1 MVLANGQRAGFFIG
15 DGAGVGKGRQ
25 VSIFRI
31 CTISCCYYMVNE
43 LLLYCYNNQEWWPFS
58 LGCKLTSFSWL
69 QKHLPRFHFKTMWY
83 HWCFPLP
90 QPCETTQDL
99 ELLWHFINLWSLGR
113 VWQLVQACK
122 RTWLI
127 VQPWKVLNST
137 TTVIL
142 KSPWIWFRSLKSTWF
157 LY

>member
-83 HWCFPLP
+83 HLCFPLP

-122 RTWLI
+122 RTYM
-127 VQPWKVLNST
+127 VHRT
-137 TTVIL
+137 TL
-142 KSPWIWFRSLKSTWF
+142 KSSYFYYYCHLEKSLN
-157 LY
+157 LV

>member
-1 MVLANGQRAGFFIG
+1 MVLVLEKEDKWVYFVYVQFHAVTTWSMN
-15 DGAGVGKGRQ
+15 
-25 VSIFRI
+25 
-31 CTISCCYYMVNE
+31 CYFVYVD
-43 LLLYCYNNQEWWPFS
+43 NNQEWWPFS
-58 LGCKLTSFSWL
+58 LGCKFTSFSWL

-83 HWCFPLP
+83 HLCFPLP

-113 VWQLVQACK
+113 VWQLVWVAK
-122 RTWLI
+122 EHTWLI